1 MSAGLYRY
9 CPLKLSSPSYTI
21 NRGVLTI
28 DVRPSNNLYYV
39 RPSKASYQPIHV
51 HSQLGDGLADPTL
64 QAGTVYACLRPATF
78 ADVLPQGLSALKSC

>member
-39 RPSKASYQPIHV
+39 RPSKVIKRALPHTSPFTYILNLGMASPI
-51 HSQLGDGLADPTL
+51 QLFRLAPCTR
-64 QAGTVYACLRPATF
+64 AYALRPS
-78 ADVLPQGLSALKSC
+78 LMCCLKG